1 MRKIT
6 ENKIFL
12 LIIGIV
18 TGALIYGFLE
28 WTTPSYTFPIPTKA
42 IKQLRDNEVLSVSM
56 FQKENSDWV
65 YYEDTLDKDSLP
77 DPLMQVKTSRKTSLL
92 GYEELQRMHEVINT
106 VTKRYQVEIYEDVIR
121 SHFKGEYINI
131 IFSKAHTDVN
141 IRYADGCVLFMC
153 IDKNGKYQ
161 AIHSSGEHEH
171 GFDKRILEVLN
182 K

>member
-6 ENKIFL
+6 NKIFL

-18 TGALIYGFLE
+18 IGILIYGFNEL
-28 WTTPSYTFPIPTKA
+28 TTPSYTFPIPTRAVKQ
-42 IKQLRDNEVLSVSM
+42 IKDNEVISVSM

-77 DPLMQVKTSRKTSLL
+77 DPLMQVKNSRKTSLL
-92 GYEELQRMHEVINT
+92 SYEELQQIHEIIDR
-106 VTKRYQVEIYEDVIR
+106 VTRRYQVEIYEDVIR
-121 SHFKGEYINI
+121 EHFKGEYINI
-131 IFSKAHTDVN
+131 IFSKTHTDVN
-141 IRYADGCVLFMC
+141 IRYADGCALFMC

-161 AIHSSGEHEH
+161 VIHSSGEHEH
-171 GFDKRILEVLN
+171 GFDKRIIEILN

>member
-6 ENKIFL
+6 SKSF
-12 LIIGIV
+12 LIILGIV
-18 TGALIYGFLE
+18 TGLLIYGFLE

-56 FQKENSDWV
+56 FQEENNNWV
-65 YYEDTLDKDSLP
+65 YCEDTLAKDSIP
-77 DPLMQVKTSRKTSLL
+77 DPLMQVKNSRKTSLL
-92 GYEELQRMHEVINT
+92 SYEDLQQIHEAINM
-106 VTKRYQVEIYEDVIR
+106 VTKRYQVEIYKDLIR

-131 IFSKAHTDVN
+131 IFSKTHTDVN
-141 IRYADGCVLFMC
+141 VHYMDGCVLFIC
-153 IDKNGKYQ
+153 IDENGKYK

-171 GFDKRILEVLN
+171 GFDARIIEVLN